1 MQILLR
7 KIGGVLTPVL
17 RTRQAPSFGVRAGPS
32 AVFNVLL
39 SPLVLAVLAIAFVV
53 AFLVAHPSN
62 AAHAS
67 PFGLFA
73 IGQLNVRE
81 LLAKRA
87 NLIDEA
93 RKITNKADEE
103 KRALTTEEDTRF
115 GKLFGEAEEI
125 RKSIKREEDL
135 AQAEREL
142 AETRTRE
149 EREREQ
155 KDKKDPANPEQ
166 RANPRGTPEYRNA
179 FSRFLTVGREGMTPE
194 EKRALSVGIDT
205 AGGFTTAAE
214 QFVNELIKNVD
225 NLVFIRQLATKRP
238 VPTAMSLGVPTLDTD
253 PDDADWTSELGTGSE
268 DSSMAFGKRKM
279 IPHPLAKRIK
289 VSNDFLRQTVT
300 GGESLVRER
309 LAYKNAISQEKGF
322 MTGTGVQQPL
332 GLFTASADGI
342 PTTRDYSTGNSTTA
356 PTFDGLLGAKY
367 QLKVQYRMSSAIRW
381 IFHPDTLLILAK
393 IKDGNGQYIWRES
406 VRAGEPDRILNIP
419 FAESQYAPNTFTT
432 GLYVGLL
439 GDISFY
445 WVADAYDYAVKRL
458 DELYAETNQVGFI
471 GRGAT
476 DGQAVLA
483 EAFVRVKLA

>member
-39 SPLVLAVLAIAFVV
+39 SPLVLAVLAIAFVI
-53 AFLVAHPSN
+53 AFLLAHPSN
-62 AAHAS
+62 PAHAS

-73 IGQLNVRE
+73 VGQLNVRE

-103 KRALTTEEDTRF
+103 KRTLTTEEDTRF
-115 GKLFGEAEEI
+115 SKLFGEAEEI
-125 RKSIKREEDL
+125 RKSLQREEQL
-135 AQAEREL
+135 AEAERGL
-142 AETRTRE
+142 AEQRTRDE
-149 EREREQ
+149 
-155 KDKKDPANPEQ
+155 KDKKDPANPAQ
-166 RANPRGTPEYRNA
+166 RANPRGTPEYRDA
-179 FSRFLTVGREGMTPE
+179 FAKFLTRGERSLNEAE
-194 EKRALSVGIDT
+194 QRALSVGIDT
-205 AGGFTTAAE
+205 AGGFTVAAE
-214 QFVNELIKNVD
+214 QFVNDLIKNVD

-253 PDDADWTSELGTGSE
+253 PDDADWTSELLTGNE

-279 IPHPLAKRIK
+279 IPHPMAKRLK
-289 VSNDFLRQTVT
+289 VSKDFLRQTVT

-309 LAYKNAISQEKGF
+309 LAYKFGITEEKGF
-322 MTGTGVQQPL
+322 MTGTGVQQAL
-332 GLFTASADGI
+332 GLFVASTDGI
-342 PTTRDYSTGNSTTA
+342 TTARDYSTGNTTTA
-356 PTFDGLLGAKY
+356 PTFDGLIGAKY
-367 QLKVQYRMSSAIRW
+367 QLKVQYRLSAALRW
-381 IFHPDTLLILAK
+381 VFHPDVLLLLAK

-406 VRAGEPDRILNIP
+406 VRAGEPDRILNLP
-419 FAESQYAPNTFTT
+419 FVESQYAPNTLTT
-432 GLYVGLL
+432 GQYVGLL
-439 GDISFY
+439 GDLSYY
-445 WVADAYDYAVKRL
+445 WIADAYDVAIQRL

-471 GRGAT
+471 GRASV
-476 DGQAVLA
+476 DGQPVLP